1 MSNAFKFLCFCVIFV
16 GLFSVVNK
24 PVFAHVDGVGGNTEE
39 IDALNKEI
47 AARKEKIK
55 QLEDTMATYKKN
67 IEQKRLEA
75 VSLKNQ
81 TSILENRIAQ
91 AETDIILT
99 EERISELGLEIRSL
113 EIAMED
119 KQSAIDRQKAIIT
132 KIIQN
137 LHANDQQNIV
147 EILLTNDSFAEF
159 YNQAK
164 YLENVYADLGRSVK
178 SFRLAREDLSIKK
191 AALDEKKIKLV
202 ELKSQLVNK
211 KSDYSDQVNVKKNLY
226 AKTQASEAKFQTLLD
241 SLRNQYQVI
250 EGEVRSYEDQVRK
263 KMAELDRFKGLNTD
277 LVLSWPVPSR
287 YITCPFHDP
296 NYPYKHVFEH
306 SAIDIRASQGTAIKA
321 AAPGYIARAKRCTT
335 SACYSYVLI
344 IHTSSISTLYGH
356 MSSISVKDDQFV
368 DRGDIIGYSGGTPG
382 TVGAGPFVTGPH
394 LHFEVRQNGIPVD
407 PMGYLLQ

>member
-1 MSNAFKFLCFCVIFV
+1 MPRFSKIFILLLLFV
-16 GLFSVVNK
+16 GMAVAI
-24 PVFAHVDGVGGNTEE
+24 PVFATTDGVGGNTEE

-47 AARKEKIK
+47 AARKDKIK
-55 QLEDTMATYKKN
+55 QLEETMATYKKN
-67 IEQKRLEA
+67 IDQKRLEA

-91 AETDIILT
+91 AETDIALT
-99 EERISELGLEIRSL
+99 EERISEMELEIRSL
-113 EIAMED
+113 EMAMED
-119 KQSAIDRQKAIIT
+119 KQVAIDRQKAIIS
-132 KIIQN
+132 KIIKN

-147 EILLTNDSFAEF
+147 EILLTNDSFADF

-164 YLENVYADLGRSVK
+164 YLENVYSDLGRSVK
-178 SFRLAREDLSIKK
+178 SFRLAKEDLSLKK
-191 AALDEKKIKLV
+191 AALDEKKNKLID
-202 ELKSQLVNK
+202 LKSQLVNK
-211 KSDYSDQVNVKKNLY
+211 KSDYSDQVSFKKNLFV
-226 AKTQASEAKFQTLLD
+226 KTQASEAKYQTLLD

-250 EGEVRSYEDQVRK
+250 EGEVRTYEDQVRR

-277 LVLSWPVPSR
+277 LVLSWPVPSH

-296 NYPYKHVFEH
+296 DYPYKNVFEH
-306 SAIDIRASQGTAIKA
+306 SAIDIRASQGTAIRA
-321 AAPGYIARAKRCTT
+321 SAPGYIARAKRCTT

-356 MSSISVKDDQFV
+356 MSSIIVKEDQFV
-368 DRGDIIGYSGGTPG
+368 DRGDVIGYSGGTPG